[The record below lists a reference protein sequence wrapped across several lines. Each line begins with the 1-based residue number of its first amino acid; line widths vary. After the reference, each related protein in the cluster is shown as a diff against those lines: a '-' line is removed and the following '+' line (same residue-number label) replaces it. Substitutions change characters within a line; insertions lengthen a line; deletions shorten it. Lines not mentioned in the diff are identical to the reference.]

1 MEEIKVTDFFKKN
14 RKFYVELE
22 FVEENTNSAAALL
35 KSVTQGSELMEGLV
49 VKSLFAPNM
58 TKEQLLSNNKMELIG
73 ELYAK
78 INELTKEMTNEIITT
93 NYDEIK

>member
-1 MEEIKVTDFFKKN
+1 MEETKVTDFFEKN

-22 FVEENTNSAAALL
+22 FIEDNTNSAAALL

-49 VKSLFAPNM
+49 VKSLFAPKM
-58 TKEQLLSNNKMELIG
+58 TKEKLLSSKKMELID

-78 INELTKEMTNEIITT
+78 INELTRKVTNEIIIA